1 MVAADRFLMDRYVEN
16 VITFTAE
23 AIYQPPAARAVSGAP
38 AWGPASA
45 VREWDSYTNALG
57 VAGGTPRLYDRVLA
71 DAVHG
76 SVQHAAVGWRVIYS
90 DDVTPDPQFAG
101 ANLTDGL
108 TGRQTPWD
116 PDDRWV
122 AFPAG
127 RDATVTLE

>member
-1 MVAADRFLMDRYVEN
+1 MSTFVDN

-23 AIYQPPAARAVSGAP
+23 AIYQPPVAQRVLDAP

-90 DDVTPDPQFAG
+90 DDATPDPQFAR

-108 TGRQTPWD
+108 TGRQTAWD
-116 PDDRWV
+116 PDDRWL

-127 RDATVTLE
+127 HDATVTPE

>member
-1 MVAADRFLMDRYVEN
+1 MVAADRFLMDRYVDN

-76 SVQHAAVGWRVIYS
+76 LSLIHI
-90 DDVTPDPQFAG
+90 
-101 ANLTDGL
+101 
-108 TGRQTPWD
+108 
-116 PDDRWV
+116 
-122 AFPAG
+122 
-127 RDATVTLE
+127 